1 MNQKSLP
8 YITEGENGFVGMQ
21 SRSNPLELQAGMV
34 QYSQNMRMDKGI
46 GVPRKGNKRLTTEE
60 ISGTSIY
67 GSCAFSTVDG
77 VDKIILLAGNG
88 LYVYNTSD
96 GTTSA
101 KYSYPSTTISS
112 VVYYRTIT
120 ATDSVCGI
128 QANDKLYILRG
139 QGSDGFTPTSITH
152 PSPNGPVATVTKTAH
167 GLVTGDE
174 VIITGVTNNTNYN
187 GSYIITKLTND
198 TFTYTTS
205 STLTT
210 DAISTGTILI
220 RKAKAPL
227 VWDGSSVAVTP
238 QGSTSSIT
246 YNSIASTYYNIPTSD
261 FGIYFKNRLV
271 CKTDRDRIACSNYFS
286 FDVWDLD
293 FAQFRINLGAND
305 YITGFCPWQED
316 KFIIFQRNSIYYA
329 FTGTEY
335 TSGYPPAGDAFVKS
349 LTSEFGC
356 SARRSIV
363 NAGEYIF
370 FLSDNGV
377 YLLNPTLD
385 LKLLG
390 NTTPLSDPI
399 SDIMARI
406 NVNYVKNAI
415 GKFFNNRYYL
425 AVPLDGSTRNN
436 AVLVYSMLNKAWESV
451 DTFPTG
457 FYVDEMVVGL
467 YGNAK
472 NVYYINTEYGI
483 FSSETITGDELGIS
497 TGLRLP
503 FVLPSVLAL
512 TFVNY
517 PVDGQILTRRYFGNT
532 FSPKRF
538 SGAQVDLKMAA
549 GDSMQINAVVT
560 NPDSTTNVYSFS
572 SLTDNDYTKRFKLVK
587 RGFGLDM
594 QFKSITG
601 RPNFR
606 GLRLTA
612 IDCGANARSDE

>member
-21 SRSNPLELQAGMV
+21 SRSNPLELPAGMV
-34 QYSQNMRMDKGI
+34 QYSQNMRLDKGI
-46 GVPRKGNKRLTTEE
+46 GVPRKGNKRLTTST
-60 ISGTSIY
+60 ISVENIY
-67 GSCAFSTVDG
+67 GSCAFSTTDG
-77 VDKIILLAGNG
+77 VDKIILLSGNG

-96 GTTSA
+96 GTTSV
-101 KYSYPSTTISS
+101 KYSYPKTTIST
-112 VVYYRTIT
+112 VDYYRTIT

-139 QGSDGFTPTSITH
+139 QGSDSFAITSITH
-152 PSPNGPVATVTKTAH
+152 STTLATATTTAAH
-167 GLVTGDE
+167 GLSTGNE
-174 VIITGVTNNTNYN
+174 VIITGATSQLDYN
-187 GSYIITKLTND
+187 GSYIVRVTGTN
-198 TFTYTTS
+198 TFTYTMAS
-205 STLTT
+205 APAGNAAGSPVF
-210 DAISTGTILI
+210 

-227 VWDGSSVAVTP
+227 VWDGSSVTVTT
-238 QGSTSSIT
+238 QGITTTGSS
-246 YNSIASTYYNIPTSD
+246 SIPTSD
-261 FGIYFKNRLV
+261 FGIYFQNRLIF
-271 CKTDRDRIACSNYFS
+271 KTDRDRIACSNYFS
-286 FDVWDLD
+286 FDAWDLD
-293 FAQFRINLGAND
+293 FAQFKINLGAND

-329 FTGTEY
+329 YTGTTY
-335 TSGYPPAGDAFVKS
+335 TAGAAPAADAFVKS

-425 AVPLDGSTRNN
+425 AVPLDESTRNN

-497 TGLRLP
+497 TGLHLP
-503 FVLPSVLAL
+503 FVLPSTLAL
-512 TFVNY
+512 SFVNY
-517 PVDGQILTRRYFGNT
+517 PVDGQLLTRRYFGNT

-538 SGAQVDLKMAA
+538 STAQVDLKMAS

-594 QFKSITG
+594 QFLSITG

-606 GLRLTA
+606 GLRVTA
-612 IDCGANARSDE
+612 TDCGVNARSDE